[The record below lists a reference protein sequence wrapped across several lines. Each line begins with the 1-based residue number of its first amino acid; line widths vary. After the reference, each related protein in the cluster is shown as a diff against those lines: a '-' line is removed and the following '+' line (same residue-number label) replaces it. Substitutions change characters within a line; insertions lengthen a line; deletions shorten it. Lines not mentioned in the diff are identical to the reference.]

1 MQNNLIEPQNL
12 PDLPAPS
19 PIQLWV
25 FEQPILPALALLT
38 SGVLI
43 LILMRH
49 RDAFKR
55 VALPIGSALILLA
68 IGVYALGTITIT
80 QREHLRIQ
88 SNELVQTVANA
99 DASGLSAMLEP
110 NAQLSSIFA
119 NANSADRI
127 VQLATTRNPGI
138 VQSAE
143 VGAVNVGIYEG
154 QLVAT
159 TQIRVRTQGNMVPSL
174 SWWRVD
180 WQRRD
185 DTSPWRVTHIEPIWI
200 QGISDPGSRN

>member
-1 MQNNLIEPQNL
+1 MQNNLIEPQTL

-55 VALPIGSALILLA
+55 VALPIGSVLILLA
-68 IGVYALGTITIT
+68 IGIYVLGTITVT

-99 DASGLSAMLEP
+99 DASGLRAMLEP

-143 VGAVNVGIYEG
+143 VGTVNVGIYEG

-185 DTSPWRVTHIEPIWI
+185 DTSPWRVTHIEPIWV
-200 QGISDPGSRN
+200 QGIPNPGARN